1 MQSSTTIEEIQNFKG
16 KYPKQLYLLFFT
28 EMWERFTFYGNRAL
42 LILFMVNY
50 LHFDDVKGNI
60 IYGVYQSLIYAMPVL
75 GGMLADKILGQRRSI
90 IWGGILLA
98 IGSFVMAIPVK
109 ESFFIGMG
117 ILIVG
122 NGYFKPNIST
132 IVGSLYK
139 HGDTRRDGGFSL
151 FYMGINVGSMLGGLL
166 CGWVGQQY
174 NWHAG
179 FGLAGVFMIIGLMV
193 FLKNQSILGPIG
205 LPPSVE
211 KLRAKT
217 RLGVSR
223 ELTVYILSILVI
235 PVFILI
241 LNYYKIYS
249 FLINPFGIIALIYVI
264 YTASKLGREAF
275 LKLMV
280 ALVLIIFSSLFWA
293 FYEQGGGSLNLFAD
307 RNVNMNFLGIHLSS
321 AAVNNSINGAMIVAL
336 SPFFGWLWIWLANRK
351 KEPNAA
357 VKFALGLMQLGL
369 GFYIFVIGANF
380 AEGGMVSLLF
390 FALGYL
396 LMSSGELCLSPIG
409 LSAITK
415 LSPPK
420 MVGLM
425 MGMWFLASSYG
436 QYLAGLIGSL
446 MAIPSEAATGKP
458 MSSTESLLIY
468 SNIFSKIA
476 WVSVGCGVLLL
487 ILSPWLKKMMSDVK

>member
-1 MQSSTTIEEIQNFKG
+1 MQPSATLEEIQSFKG

-90 IWGGILLA
+90 IWGGVLLA

-179 FGLAGVFMIIGLMV
+179 FGLAGVFMIIGLLV

-217 RLGVSR
+217 RFGVSR

-369 GFYIFVIGANF
+369 GFYIFVIGAKF
-380 AEGGMVSLLF
+380 AESGMVSLLF

-396 LMSSGELCLSPIG
+396 MMSSGELCLSPIG

-446 MAIPSEAATGKP
+446 MAIPSEATTGQP
-458 MSSTESLLIY
+458 MPAAESLIIY
-468 SNIFSKIA
+468 TNIFSRIA

>member
-1 MQSSTTIEEIQNFKG
+1 MQSSATLEEIQSFKG

-90 IWGGILLA
+90 IWGGVLLA

-179 FGLAGVFMIIGLMV
+179 FGLAGVFMIIGLIV

-211 KLRAKT
+211 KLKAKT

-223 ELTVYILSILVI
+223 EISVYILSILVI

-369 GFYIFVIGANF
+369 GFYIFVIGAKF
-380 AEGGMVSLLF
+380 AESGMVSLLF

>member
-1 MQSSTTIEEIQNFKG
+1 MEPTPSLTQIQSFEG

-50 LHFDDVKGNI
+50 LHFEDGKGNI

-98 IGSFVMAIPVK
+98 AGSFIMAIPVK

-117 ILIVG
+117 VMIVG

-139 HGDTRRDGGFSL
+139 PGDGRRDGGFSF
-151 FYMGINVGSMLGGLL
+151 FYMGINVGAMLGGLI

-174 NWHAG
+174 NWHVG
-179 FGLAGVFMIIGLMV
+179 FGIAGVFMIVGLIV
-193 FLKNQSILGPIG
+193 FTKKQHILGPIG
-205 LPPSVE
+205 LAPSE
-211 KLRAKT
+211 ENLKSKT
-217 RLGVSR
+217 AFGISKEVLI
-223 ELTVYILSILVI
+223 YILSILVVPI
-235 PVFILI
+235 FIVI
-241 LNYYKIYS
+241 LNYYTIYS
-249 FLINPFGIIALIYVI
+249 YLINPFGILALIYVI
-264 YTASKLGREAF
+264 YTAAKLGKEAF
-275 LKLMV
+275 SKIMV
-280 ALVLIIFSSLFWA
+280 ALILIIFSSLFWA
-293 FYEQGGGSLNLFAD
+293 FYEQGGGSLNLFAE

-321 AAVNNSINGAMIVAL
+321 AAVNNSINSAFVVAL
-336 SPFFGWLWIWLANRK
+336 TPFFVWIWIWLANRK
-351 KEPNAA
+351 KEPNSA

-369 GFYIFVIGANF
+369 GFYVFVIGAKFSDN
-380 AEGGMVSLLF
+380 GMVSLF
-390 FALGYL
+390 YFALGYL
-396 LMSSGELCLSPIG
+396 FMSSGELCLSPIG

-458 MSSTESLLIY
+458 MPPIESLEIY
-468 SNIFSKIA
+468 TNIFSKIA
-476 WVSVGCGVLLL
+476 WVSAGSGIVLL
-487 ILSPWLKKMMSDVK
+487 ILSPWLKKMMRDIK